1 MGTYRRIGIHYM
13 KALYFFIFSF
23 CVLSCV
29 PSEKEK
35 AEAQKIR
42 EQDSIAAVQANLA
55 AIEARKPP
63 ILKEFEQVEKEG
75 RKVVLYDFIRKECIA
90 ARIKDNYGDYF
101 YNYIVDYL
109 QKDNSPVS
117 IMGDN
122 ELGNNN
128 RWFISATLDAG
139 IYYQLMLS
147 YNLSNDIL
155 KVSMSINGNHV
166 NTDGTFNLFE
176 GSQWKGLYLDKD
188 EFGDPDRTKPYV
200 TVSSSSASSTD
211 TFGAG
216 ILKIAVLKGYEEN
229 IILYNDGVLGVT
241 SFLDKVEV
249 LSITVKDKNT
259 EEVFSLSDYE
269 LANSFNII
277 LSEEDSQ
284 KIKDLCNKPGCD
296 FSIKLK
302 IRNYS
307 SDWMDFGADD
317 YETNIQNFENG
328 VAYGLDNATMAYFY
342 KAF

>member
-1 MGTYRRIGIHYM
+1 M
-13 KALYFFIFSF
+13 KAIYFFIFSF

-63 ILKEFEQVEKEG
+63 ILKEFEQVEKGG

-122 ELGNNN
+122 EPGNNN

-139 IYYQLMLS
+139 VYYQLMLS

-155 KVSMSINGNHV
+155 KVSMSIMV
-166 NTDGTFNLFE
+166 
-176 GSQWKGLYLDKD
+176 
-188 EFGDPDRTKPYV
+188 
-200 TVSSSSASSTD
+200 
-211 TFGAG
+211 
-216 ILKIAVLKGYEEN
+216 I
-229 IILYNDGVLGVT
+229 
-241 SFLDKVEV
+241 
-249 LSITVKDKNT
+249 
-259 EEVFSLSDYE
+259 
-269 LANSFNII
+269 
-277 LSEEDSQ
+277 
-284 KIKDLCNKPGCD
+284 
-296 FSIKLK
+296 
-302 IRNYS
+302 
-307 SDWMDFGADD
+307 M
-317 YETNIQNFENG
+317 
-328 VAYGLDNATMAYFY
+328 
-342 KAF
+342 